1 MFDSEIIPVKTK
13 VLDKDG
19 KATEVTVTKDDGIR
33 KDATFEGLNK
43 LKPAFKKDG
52 TTTAGNSSQVT
63 DGAAIVLLAKRS
75 VAEKLKLPILA
86 KYVAYAVG
94 GVAPEIMGIGW
105 YLIFIYLLLGPAI
118 AIPKVLKK
126 ANLTIDDISIFEI
139 NEAFAS

>member
-94 GVAPEIMGIGW
+94 GVAPEIMGIG
-105 YLIFIYLLLGPAI
+105 
-118 AIPKVLKK
+118 
-126 ANLTIDDISIFEI
+126 
-139 NEAFAS
+139 